1 LATGAHSEEINER
14 EDTMKRIA
22 YWTNRA
28 GYMGRTE
35 IADYTALRVLE
46 MRLIAE
52 GYHLVMVQ

>member
-1 LATGAHSEEINER
+1 
-14 EDTMKRIA
+14 MKRIA

-35 IADYTALRVLE
+35 IADYADLQALEVQ
-46 MRLIAE
+46 LIAE

>member
-1 LATGAHSEEINER
+1 
-14 EDTMKRIA
+14 MRIA
-22 YWTNRA
+22 YWTRA

-35 IADYTALRVLE
+35 IADYTALRALE